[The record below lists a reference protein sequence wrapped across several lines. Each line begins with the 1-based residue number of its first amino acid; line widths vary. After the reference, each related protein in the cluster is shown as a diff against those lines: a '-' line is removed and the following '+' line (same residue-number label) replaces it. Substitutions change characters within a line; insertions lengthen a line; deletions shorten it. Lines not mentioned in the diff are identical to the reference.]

1 MEQKVTVLAAAYN
14 GRSYIEQQMD
24 SILAQS
30 RDGIL
35 LVVSDDCST
44 DGTAQRLDAYEK
56 AHGGQVLVLHR
67 KKPSGGASAHFLS
80 LISLM
85 AKLQAESG
93 SPWKETYELTEDK
106 QMRLRE
112 AADADYFMLSDQ
124 DDVWLPMKTEKLM
137 AKMRALELK
146 EPDGRRGTPLLV
158 HSDLKVV
165 DENLKEIAPSFF
177 RYQKISPD
185 RTALPQLLVQN
196 NVTGGALMMNR
207 AMLSY
212 LICPPSVCLMHDAWL
227 ALVAGCFGQTGYV
240 DEPLYLYRQHKANTL
255 GAEKGDSMEGA
266 KARIKDGSQA
276 AENYRRMFGQA
287 ESLLE
292 LYKDKLTQEQK
303 ETLDAFISLPRQTRT
318 GKIKSIWKYGFT
330 KNTWLRT
337 LGQMLFIGD

>member
-1 MEQKVTVLAAAYN
+1 MIKCINIFHYIILNRIHSSTSPSRRILPLVEYLLSESISKVILIYPIDYN
-14 GRSYIEQQMD
+14 
-24 SILAQS
+24 
-30 RDGIL
+30 
-35 LVVSDDCST
+35 
-44 DGTAQRLDAYEK
+44 K
-56 AHGGQVLVLHR
+56 
-67 KKPSGGASAHFLS
+67 SAD
-80 LISLM
+80 
-85 AKLQAESG
+85 
-93 SPWKETYELTEDK
+93 YEL
-106 QMRLRE
+106 LN
-112 AADADYFMLSDQ
+112 SSIN
-124 DDVWLPMKTEKLM
+124 
-137 AKMRALELK
+137 ALGAVISK
-146 EPDGRRGTPLLV
+146 EYYVNETDIE
-158 HSDLKVV
+158 HIDLT
-165 DENLKEIAPSFF
+165 
-177 RYQKISPD
+177 ISS
-185 RTALPQLLVQN
+185 AI
-196 NVTGGALMMNR
+196 
-207 AMLSY
+207 